1 LTDATRISGAA
12 RLAVLTL
19 SVVVVLTC
27 GGQPGASTPSSI
39 TWSKTA
45 APKGVDVPG
54 AEWLKIAGAGGTTA
68 NVQVAAVFRPEGPGP
83 LALVVLF
90 HGADGLTDGL
100 VSIASQLTA
109 RSFIVLVGCW
119 QYTSPGSFVSEGV
132 SYQKIPCLQANAGDV
147 DAAQALL
154 DVGNSCPE

>member
-1 LTDATRISGAA
+1 MTEATRISGAA

-19 SVVVVLTC
+19 SVLVVLTC

-83 LALVVLF
+83 FPLAF
-90 HGADGLTDGL
+90 CFTAPTGL
-100 VSIASQLTA
+100 LTA
-109 RSFIVLVGCW
+109 SFR
-119 QYTSPGSFVSEGV
+119 
-132 SYQKIPCLQANAGDV
+132 
-147 DAAQALL
+147 
-154 DVGNSCPE
+154 